1 LGDLEGK
8 TGTLCS
14 GQHTALRTHSQ
25 RTVELV
31 ALNEEGIS
39 LVQEKDI
46 IDGNFVGELS
56 TGYVWDIISEVYD
69 REYAGS
75 GEVGCWILMRRNE
88 ETYAGRETGRTWA
101 LDEVLR
107 GHLERRVVVDSDCNG
122 GHAWMVVTRG
132 EG

>member
-1 LGDLEGK
+1 LI
-8 TGTLCS
+8 
-14 GQHTALRTHSQ
+14 
-25 RTVELV
+25 

-39 LVQEKDI
+39 LVQEKNI

-56 TGYVWDIISEVYD
+56 TGDVWDIISEVDD

-88 ETYAGRETGRTWA
+88 ETNAGRETGRTWA
-101 LDEVLR
+101 LYEVL
-107 GHLERRVVVDSDCNG
+107 GGDLEGGVVIDSYCNG
-122 GHAWMVVTRG
+122 GHVWIVVTRW